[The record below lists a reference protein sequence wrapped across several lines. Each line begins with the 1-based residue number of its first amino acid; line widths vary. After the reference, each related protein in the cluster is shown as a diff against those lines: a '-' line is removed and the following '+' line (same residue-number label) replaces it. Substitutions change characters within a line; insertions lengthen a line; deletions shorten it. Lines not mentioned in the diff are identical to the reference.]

1 MDRTGLGASAASREV
16 GALLRQR
23 GGQMLPAPWPHAQ
36 ALSSVMRWVA
46 AVDEVVIERRIRLQN
61 STFSVI
67 MAVRSSAFDDERCA
81 NARGLTPLR
90 DSQASVES

>member
-1 MDRTGLGASAASREV
+1 MKWS
-16 GALLRQR
+16 
-23 GGQMLPAPWPHAQ
+23 
-36 ALSSVMRWVA
+36 
-46 AVDEVVIERRIRLQN
+46 IERRIRLQN

-67 MAVRSSAFDDERCA
+67 MAVRSSAFDDQQST

>member
-1 MDRTGLGASAASREV
+1 MKWS
-16 GALLRQR
+16 
-23 GGQMLPAPWPHAQ
+23 
-36 ALSSVMRWVA
+36 
-46 AVDEVVIERRIRLQN
+46 IERRIRLQN

-67 MAVRSSAFDDERCA
+67 MAVRSSVFDDQRST